1 MLQTETLADG
11 RIRHFS
17 DLNMF
22 IKQVETD
29 ALYEDAVD
37 VQPCPYTY
45 EETDLLISEPSAEE
59 ILDII
64 VGSEVQ

>member
-29 ALYEDAVD
+29 VLYEDAVD
-37 VQPCPYTY
+37 IQPCPYTY
-45 EETDLLISEPSAEE
+45 EETDLPISSPDAEE
-59 ILDII
+59 LLEII
-64 VGSEVQ
+64 VGGEAE